1 MNRLHSRQIIQPAT
15 IASRQNCTR
24 LVIFFMLLGVFFASA
39 AYAVPHGPRE
49 QAKRIHDRIAGVP
62 PSGTDLVYM
71 ADKISDG
78 FPLEAA
84 QRAIENSNFYNVTLK
99 THVAPWT
106 NRDQSLF
113 VPLNDY
119 IATVIGMVYNDADF
133 RDILSHN
140 VIYTYTGTNP
150 NVRDYNPSNNQHY
163 EDIEAAGINIGEALK
178 SNEFGESTQQ
188 SKVGIPAEAAAG
200 VMTTRAA
207 AAAFFTAGTN
217 RAMFRFTLL
226 NHMCVDL
233 EQVQDATRIPDRI
246 RQDVSRSPGGDS
258 RIFMNNCI
266 SCHSGMDG
274 LAGAFAYYN
283 FNEGSRQLEYT
294 IDNVQ
299 EKYQINSDN
308 FSFGYV
314 TVDDSWKN
322 YWRAGPNQWLGWEAG
337 MPAEGTG
344 AASLGRE
351 IAHSQAFAQ
360 CHVKQVFK
368 TVCLR
373 EPSDADDR
381 SQLSTMVGQFNQNHN
396 LKEQF
401 KLAAVHCM
409 GDEDIT

>member
-1 MNRLHSRQIIQPAT
+1 MNRLHSRRIIQPAT

-24 LVIFFMLLGVFFASA
+24 LMIFFMLLAVFFVST
-39 AYAVPHGPRE
+39 AYAVPHGARE

-62 PSGTDLVYM
+62 PSGIDLVYM
-71 ADKISDG
+71 ADRISAG

-84 QRAIENSNFYNVTLK
+84 ERAIENSNFYNVTLK

-119 IATVIGMVYNDADF
+119 TATVIGMVYNDADF
-133 RDILSHN
+133 RDILSRN

-150 NVRDYNPSNNQHY
+150 NVRDYDRSNNQHY

-178 SNEFGESTQQ
+178 SNDFGEDTQQ
-188 SKVGIPAEAAAG
+188 SKIGIPADAAAG

-207 AAAFFTAGTN
+207 AEAFFVAGTN
-217 RAMFRFTLL
+217 RAMLRFMLL

-233 EQVQDATRIPDRI
+233 EQVQDATRTPDRI

-258 RIFMNNCI
+258 RIFMNSCI
-266 SCHSGMDG
+266 SCHSGMDP

-283 FNEGSRQLEYT
+283 FNEGSGQLEYT
-294 IDNVQ
+294 ADDVQ
-299 EKYQINSDN
+299 EKYRINSNN
-308 FSFGYV
+308 FPFGYV

-322 YWRAGPNQWLGWEAG
+322 YWRTGPNQWLGWEAG

-344 AASLGRE
+344 AASMGRE
-351 IAHSQAFAQ
+351 MAHSEAFAQ
-360 CHVKQVFK
+360 CHVKKVFK

-373 EPSDADDR
+373 EPSNADDR
-381 SQLSTMVGQFNQNHN
+381 GQISTMVGQFNQNHD

-409 GDEDIT
+409 GDEAIN

>member
-1 MNRLHSRQIIQPAT
+1 
-15 IASRQNCTR
+15 
-24 LVIFFMLLGVFFASA
+24 MLLAVFFVSA

-62 PSGTDLVYM
+62 PSDIDLVYM
-71 ADKISDG
+71 ADRISDG

-84 QRAIENSNFYNVTLK
+84 ERAIENSNFYNVTLK
-99 THVAPWT
+99 THVSPWT

-119 IATVIGMVYNDADF
+119 TATVIGMVYNGADF
-133 RDILSHN
+133 RDILSRN

-150 NVRDYNPSNNQHY
+150 NVRDYDRSNNQHY
-163 EDIEAAGINIGEALK
+163 EDIEAAGINIGDALK
-178 SNEFGESTQQ
+178 SNDFAEDTQQ
-188 SKVGIPAEAAAG
+188 SKTGIPADAAAG

-207 AAAFFTAGTN
+207 AEAFFAAGTN

-258 RIFMNNCI
+258 RIFMNSCI
-266 SCHSGMDG
+266 SCHSGMDS

-283 FNEGSRQLEYT
+283 FNEGSGQLEYT
-294 IDNVQ
+294 TDGVQ
-299 EKYQINSDN
+299 EKYRINSNN
-308 FSFGYV
+308 FPFGYL

-322 YWRAGPNQWLGWEAG
+322 YWRTGPNQWLGWEAG

-344 AASLGRE
+344 AASMGRE
-351 IAHSQAFAQ
+351 IAHSEAFAQ
-360 CHVKQVFK
+360 CHVKKVFK

-381 SQLSTMVGQFNQNHN
+381 GQISIMVGQFNQNHD

-409 GDEDIT
+409 GDEAIN

>member
-1 MNRLHSRQIIQPAT
+1 MKRPHSKRIIQPAT
-15 IASRQNCTR
+15 IASSQIRSR
-24 LVIFFMLLGVFFASA
+24 LMTYLMLLAVFFVSA

-62 PSGTDLVYM
+62 PSDIDLVYM
-71 ADKISDG
+71 ADRISDG

-84 QRAIENSNFYNVTLK
+84 ERAIENSNFYNVTLK
-99 THVAPWT
+99 THVSPWT

-119 IATVIGMVYNDADF
+119 TATVIGMVYNGADF
-133 RDILSHN
+133 RDILSRN

-150 NVRDYNPSNNQHY
+150 NVRDYDRSNNQHY
-163 EDIEAAGINIGEALK
+163 EDIEAAGINIGDALK
-178 SNEFGESTQQ
+178 SNDFAEDTQQ
-188 SKVGIPAEAAAG
+188 SKIGIPADAAAG
-200 VMTTRAA
+200 VMTTRTAA
-207 AAAFFTAGTN
+207 EAFFAAGTN

-258 RIFMNNCI
+258 RIFMNSCI
-266 SCHSGMDG
+266 SCHSGMDS

-283 FNEGSRQLEYT
+283 FNEGSGQLEYT
-294 IDNVQ
+294 TDGVQ
-299 EKYQINSDN
+299 EKYRINSNN
-308 FSFGYV
+308 FPFGYL

-322 YWRAGPNQWLGWEAG
+322 YWRTGPNQWLGWEAG

-344 AASLGRE
+344 AASMGRE
-351 IAHSQAFAQ
+351 IAHSEAFAQ
-360 CHVKQVFK
+360 CHVKKVFK

-381 SQLSTMVGQFNQNHN
+381 GQISIMVGQFNQNHD

-409 GDEDIT
+409 GDEAIN

>member
-1 MNRLHSRQIIQPAT
+1 MNRPHSRRIIQPAT
-15 IASRQNCTR
+15 IASKQSRNR
-24 LVIFFMLLGVFFASA
+24 LMICLMLLAVFCVSA

-62 PSGTDLVYM
+62 PTDIDLVYM
-71 ADKISDG
+71 ADRISDG

-84 QRAIENSNFYNVTLK
+84 ERATENSNFYNVTLK

-119 IATVIGMVYNDADF
+119 TATVIGMVYNGADF
-133 RDILSHN
+133 RDILSRN

-178 SNEFGESTQQ
+178 SNDFAGDTQQ
-188 SKVGIPAEAAAG
+188 SKIGIPANAAAG

-207 AAAFFTAGTN
+207 AEAFFAAGTN

-233 EQVQDATRIPDRI
+233 EQIQDATRIPDRI

-258 RIFMNNCI
+258 RIFMNSCI
-266 SCHSGMDG
+266 SCHSGMDS

-283 FNEGSRQLEYT
+283 FNEDSGQLEYT
-294 IDNVQ
+294 TDGVQ
-299 EKYQINSDN
+299 EKYRINSNN
-308 FSFGYV
+308 FPFGYL

-322 YWRAGPNQWLGWEAG
+322 YWRTGPNQWLGWEAG

-344 AASLGRE
+344 AASMGRE
-351 IAHSQAFAQ
+351 IAHSEAFAQ

-373 EPSDADDR
+373 EPSNADDR
-381 SQLSTMVGQFNQNHN
+381 GQISIMVGQFNQNHD

-409 GDEDIT
+409 GDEVIN

>member
-1 MNRLHSRQIIQPAT
+1 MNRLHSRRIIQPAT

-24 LVIFFMLLGVFFASA
+24 LMIFFMLLAVFFVST
-39 AYAVPHGPRE
+39 AYAVPHGARE

-62 PSGTDLVYM
+62 PSGIDLVYM
-71 ADKISDG
+71 ADRISAG

-84 QRAIENSNFYNVTLK
+84 ERAIENSNFYNVTLK

-119 IATVIGMVYNDADF
+119 TATVIGMVYNDADF
-133 RDILSHN
+133 RDILSRN

-150 NVRDYNPSNNQHY
+150 NVRDYDRSNNQHY

-178 SNEFGESTQQ
+178 SNDFGEDTQQ
-188 SKVGIPAEAAAG
+188 SKIGIPADAAAG

-207 AAAFFTAGTN
+207 AEAFFVAGTN

-233 EQVQDATRIPDRI
+233 EQVQDATRTPDRI

-258 RIFMNNCI
+258 RIFMNSCI
-266 SCHSGMDG
+266 SCHSGMDP

-283 FNEGSRQLEYT
+283 FNQGSGQLEYT
-294 IDNVQ
+294 PDDVQ
-299 EKYQINSDN
+299 EKYRINSNN
-308 FSFGYV
+308 FPLGYV

-322 YWRAGPNQWLGWEAG
+322 YWRTGPNQWLGWEAG
-337 MPAEGTG
+337 MPDEGTG
-344 AASLGRE
+344 AASMGRE
-351 IAHSQAFAQ
+351 MAQSEAFAQ
-360 CHVKQVFK
+360 CHVKKVFK

-381 SQLSTMVGQFNQNHN
+381 GQISTMVGQFNQNHD

-409 GDEDIT
+409 GDEAIN